1 MPCPHVTG
9 VRYHV
14 YRIEIIEL
22 VADISDL
29 KYPLFVSQERKK
41 CFQSCKIYNETGWHH
56 DRESSLASIRKR
68 LPGTFFIEKIVFAN
82 RIPQKGDRI

>member
-1 MPCPHVTG
+1 MPCPHVIG

-29 KYPLFVSQERKK
+29 EYPPFCITGSKK
-41 CFQSCKIYNETGWHH
+41 HFQSCKIYNETGWHH
-56 DRESSLASIRKR
+56 DHESSLAGVVKR
-68 LPGTFFIEKIVFAN
+68 LPGTFYLIGKETEYETN
-82 RIPQKGDRI
+82 RKSL